1 MIYAHQCI
9 VISADFAVTDDQAEA
24 LDPARHRASPPD
36 GSGTPLGDIVPVEE
50 VTTPTTSRPNRS
62 RFGRYLAFVRER
74 RRQDEH
80 PQEGQNEQASVGGNR
95 DGTGSVGRRN
105 RRGRGGE
112 QMGPGPF

>member
-1 MIYAHQCI
+1 M
-9 VISADFAVTDDQAEA
+9 VISTDFAATDDQPETS
-24 LDPARHRASPPD
+24 DPVRHRASPSD
-36 GSGTPLGDIVPVEE
+36 ASGTPLGDIVPVEE
-50 VTTPTTSRPNRS
+50 VTTPTAGRPNRS

-74 RRQDEH
+74 RRQDDP
-80 PQEGQNEQASVGGNR
+80 PQERQSEQASVGGNS